1 MGQKVTLI
9 MKSLQCDTSPSVQ
22 IQNNFSLLCNDSS
35 SPADERNAV
44 TRRFYRLCQF
54 HFLLPVT
61 VWGLHQHHTAAAMID
76 NTNTQTNILS
86 SLITQCETTHNCE
99 TISLSSFLFH
109 KTTERLWNNLR
120 HTETR
125 NIRAVKCRERE
136 FPTYTEGV
144 KSVNGAGGEAGDD
157 WYVAD
162 TAMKQTSCDTVEKDY
177 EQQLWG
183 ASPAGRWAD
192 LSADTCMLLC
202 GNECSQFSVCADLFM
217 VWQRPGYITGSWPA
231 SACVHQQGV
240 LVQYLSVDGPV
251 LLCRLRHTFST
262 LIKHLK
268 QKE

>member
-1 MGQKVTLI
+1 MTCETSVHTITNRGQRWADLMGQKVTLI

-120 HTETR
+120 LRSDTPRHETHR
-125 NIRAVKCRERE
+125 DPKH
-136 FPTYTEGV
+136 
-144 KSVNGAGGEAGDD
+144 
-157 WYVAD
+157 
-162 TAMKQTSCDTVEKDY
+162 QSCE
-177 EQQLWG
+177 
-183 ASPAGRWAD
+183 
-192 LSADTCMLLC
+192 M
-202 GNECSQFSVCADLFM
+202 
-217 VWQRPGYITGSWPA
+217 
-231 SACVHQQGV
+231 
-240 LVQYLSVDGPV
+240 
-251 LLCRLRHTFST
+251 
-262 LIKHLK
+262 
-268 QKE
+268 